1 MARRSKEPNTDVWLW
16 LCYHT
21 SSSYFTRTTGR
32 EENDPRITRP
42 LLAYS
47 YYTGDEGKAV
57 SSAAVGAGCAN
68 ATQLLHETQQAQ
80 ERREAVV
87 GDGGAQIHF

>member
-57 SSAAVGAGCAN
+57 SSAAAVGGPRQRHAASSGDDQEGREVAAGY
-68 ATQLLHETQQAQ
+68 
-80 ERREAVV
+80 
-87 GDGGAQIHF
+87 GGAPLRF